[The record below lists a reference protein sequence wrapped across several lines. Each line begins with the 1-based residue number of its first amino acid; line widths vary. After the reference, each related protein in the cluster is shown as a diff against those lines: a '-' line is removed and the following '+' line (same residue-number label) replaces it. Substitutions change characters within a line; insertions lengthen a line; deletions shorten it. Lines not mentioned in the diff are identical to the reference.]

1 MKKLFFSC
9 LTMLSLVVCSMG
21 FSACSS
27 DEEVETDKDQ
37 IIGYTFGASYGLDD
51 FKMNYSVDEG
61 DEYPADEFCQGIK
74 EKLSYFISQSN
85 DSVLLD
91 KRTAQEKYEV
101 LLNETKAYFDSLQ
114 TIDPKKYNAEIEI
127 HFLVYTSKHMK
138 YYTDFDLKQQ
148 FDFTYNGAAYHQQEE
163 K

>member
-1 MKKLFFSC
+1 MFFSC

-37 IIGYTFGASYGLDD
+37 IIGYTYGAYYTLDD
-51 FKMNYSVDEG
+51 YKMYYSTDDS
-61 DEYPADEFCQGIK
+61 DEYPADVFCEAIDDK
-74 EKLSYFISQSN
+74 IRYFISQSN